1 MIDYYSTHCGTCE
14 TFSWLMQA
22 RDIQYHIIHTER
34 EVMEAAE
41 KYGAETFPFAVIDG
55 EYYNTTKLL
64 NYILEYDNK

>member
-14 TFSWLMQA
+14 TFSWLMEA
-22 RDIQYHIIHTER
+22 RDIPYHIIHTDK

-55 EYYNTTKLL
+55 KFYNTQELL
-64 NYILEYDNK
+64 NYILEYNK

>member
-22 RDIQYHIIHTER
+22 RGIEYHIIHTEK
-34 EVMEAAE
+34 EVMEAAN

-55 EYYNTTKLL
+55 EYYDTTKLL
-64 NYILEYDNK
+64 NYILEYNK